1 MKKKGILLIA
11 AVLMAAGPALA
22 QEGELHGSFEVSY
35 LSQFIWRGFDVYDAP
50 GMGEK
55 SALQS
60 AVNLDLGSGWGLQ
73 SQYSMAA
80 SSGYENYRWLRNY
93 LYYRG
98 QAFSDAGELAM
109 NYQFGYYYY
118 NFPDNSCD
126 TLDLQEVHGIFSFP
140 GLLGG
145 EVIPT
150 LVVVK
155 LWPAHSGQ
163 INGANNPNGGSASGW
178 AFIPMLDYGLPI
190 TCPITGEQRTLNLH
204 YEMVYN
210 DGVAPV
216 DSAAVDHD
224 WSNAVFGISTDITVA
239 ENVTLTPAVYYQ
251 SSWEDTV
258 NTEDEFWGGITLKMG
273 F

>member
-1 MKKKGILLIA
+1 MKKNGILLIA
-11 AVLMAAGPALA
+11 AFLMAAGLA
-22 QEGELHGSFEVSY
+22 QAQDGELHGSLEVTY
-35 LSQFIWRGFDVYDAP
+35 LSKFIWRGFDVYND
-50 GMGEK
+50 K
-55 SALQS
+55 SAIQP

-73 SQYSMAA
+73 SQYSHAG
-80 SSGYENYRWLRNY
+80 SDGFENLAWWRNY

-98 QAFSDAGELAM
+98 QAFADAGALAM

-150 LVVVK
+150 LAVVK

-163 INGANNPNGGSASGW
+163 LNGANNQAGGGSASGW

-210 DGVAPV
+210 DGVSPAGGPP
-216 DSAAVDHD
+216 VDHD
-224 WSNAVFGISTDITVA
+224 WSNAVFGISTDIAMA

-258 NTEDEFWGGITLKMG
+258 NTEDEFWGGITLRMG